1 MNTENTAVPE
11 LNGDKHEVPDTAQA
25 VEVEETHEED
35 TFPREYVEK
44 LRKEAGDYRARA
56 KDRDEL
62 ARRLHRELVAKLD
75 RLEDPEDLDFN
86 EEHLTRPEAL
96 KSAVDA
102 LLEAK
107 PHLASRRPRGNIGQG
122 TTSTNQNVDLAAIL
136 RSRA

>member
-11 LNGDKHEVPDTAQA
+11 FNENENTATDTTKT
-25 VEVEETHEED
+25 ETESIHEED

-86 EEHLTRPEAL
+86 EEHLTSPEAL

>member
-1 MNTENTAVPE
+1 MNKENTAVPE
-11 LNGDKHEVPDTAQA
+11 FDEDENTSSDTTKT
-25 VEVEETHEED
+25 ETESIHEED

-44 LRKEAGDYRARA
+44 LRKEAGDHRARA

-75 RLEDPEDLDFN
+75 RLQDPEDLDFN
-86 EEHLTRPEAL
+86 EEHLTDPEAL

-122 TTSTNQNVDLAAIL
+122 VNSTATTVDLAALL

>member
-1 MNTENTAVPE
+1 MNTEENEPVTEPVE
-11 LNGDKHEVPDTAQA
+11 EA
-25 VEVEETHEED
+25 VEVEDTHEED

-44 LRKEAGDYRARA
+44 LRKEAGDHRARA

-75 RLEDPEDLDFN
+75 RLQDPEDLDFD
-86 EEHLTRPEAL
+86 EEHLSDPEAL

-122 TTSTNQNVDLAAIL
+122 VNSTATTVDLAALL